1 MAVDPRL
8 EQRHPDIGRW
18 SGRLQELAEATG
30 LSLRQLSE
38 HVPWSP
44 STLSRYLSGER
55 VVDEAWLLASKLIDL
70 AHRRG
75 TPVDVR
81 SDELHL
87 LYQQARKAYQ
97 QQRRS
102 ARGKADQVG
111 ESAATAPTSSDV
123 GLPERPAEQPVVASS
138 GQPNA
143 TEPATDS
150 SEQPNATPP
159 APSPDTPA
167 TATSEQSDAAP
178 EPPSSPDARPAR
190 RSRRPFVL
198 ALATAVAVAA
208 VAAAVWASLLWL
220 RPQTVVWR
228 ANIVGTWSAQH
239 QQHLGV
245 FRFRTPDVPGDTDK
259 ATYHEGTAVSIVCQA
274 RHRRVVSDPTTGQSS
289 PVWNRLSDGY
299 WIPDL
304 YTDLPKVTGEA
315 PPLGIPLC

>member
-1 MAVDPRL
+1 M

-70 AHRRG
+70 ANRRG

-97 QQRRS
+97 QQRRP
-102 ARGKADQVG
+102 ARSQADQLD
-111 ESAATAPTSSDV
+111 ESTATAPTSS
-123 GLPERPAEQPVVASS
+123 GTSSPERSAEQPVVASS

-143 TEPATDS
+143 TDPATAS
-150 SEQPNATPP
+150 TEQPNAAPP
-159 APSPDTPA
+159 EPSSDERVAALTEQPDA
-167 TATSEQSDAAP
+167 AAP
-178 EPPSSPDARPAR
+178 EPSPDQQDVSDARPAR
-190 RSRRPFVL
+190 RFRRPIVL
-198 ALATAVAVAA
+198 VLATAVGVAA

-274 RHRRVVSDPTTGQSS
+274 RHRRVVSDPTSGQSS